1 MKSDDPGPKPGAIT
15 RTDNASGPAPGT
27 PETLGE
33 WALKYASK
41 GFEVFPVNPETKAP
55 IGATEG
61 PDGETIWMA
70 TKGHT
75 DATADAATI
84 TAWWQLR
91 PDALI
96 GCRIPKDVVVLDIDP
111 RNEGLKTWAAIV
123 AGHDMPT
130 TRLHKSGRNDGG
142 FHIWFQHPGLD
153 RIDAGDGI
161 DVLHHGHRYSI
172 LPPSPH
178 PATGSPYFWVQSS
191 EDSDVAEMPAW
202 LIDALTPAPVAQA
215 ASKAPTI
222 ASNNTYHDDGPSPA
236 EWYNDNASW
245 SEILEGW
252 RLVAGNG
259 EDDGSKWAHP
269 TATAAFSA
277 TIRHECLFVYSP
289 TPGLP
294 VTETND
300 PNGLTKF
307 RAEALLN
314 YNGDMAAC
322 AQDIRS
328 IMPDRITGEIPTT
341 RQPLIVPD
349 AVTTAAGTSPVL
361 KVPGNYTNEFWETTP
376 LLAQIRQA
384 AWASYDAPAATLA
397 ALLARA
403 TAAIPPS
410 VRAVVIDPASGNTFK
425 SADSLN
431 LIIGT
436 VATSGGGKSSSVK
449 AAERLLPYERR
460 GDRRLVDRER
470 SDLQLGSG
478 QGIDATYLEQVKD
491 PEDAKKTITKVVD
504 NPKALFTADEGEIY
518 DELTG
523 GGGSTLKSTLRKA
536 AFGETLGA
544 ANAGIDT
551 RRHVGAHQYRLAMIL
566 CFQVATAKAITAD
579 HLGGT
584 PQRIVMFEATR
595 KGQPN
600 PAPTDPGVIFAT
612 WEPPPAT
619 NIPTLI
625 ELPEKA
631 ARVIIAEYLDDD
643 HSPGRYGSHRRR
655 NQSKLAVVLQLL
667 HDPTARTVDP
677 MFWDL
682 AETIVDGS
690 DLVYGLIDAAAA
702 HDQAQT
708 NQAAGR
714 KQAHIARVV
723 DGDKVGRALAAQA
736 RYVGNKCHAS
746 PGEQFTRKE
755 LKEATRGRVH
765 GLTRKDVGGLDAIIK
780 QALDLGWITEKDGHY
795 SAGTNRP

>member
-1 MKSDDPGPKPGAIT
+1 MS
-15 RTDNASGPAPGT
+15 
-27 PETLGE
+27 
-33 WALKYASK
+33 
-41 GFEVFPVNPETKAP
+41 
-55 IGATEG
+55 
-61 PDGETIWMA
+61 
-70 TKGHT
+70 
-75 DATADAATI
+75 
-84 TAWWQLR
+84 
-91 PDALI
+91 
-96 GCRIPKDVVVLDIDP
+96 
-111 RNEGLKTWAAIV
+111 
-123 AGHDMPT
+123 
-130 TRLHKSGRNDGG
+130 
-142 FHIWFQHPGLD
+142 
-153 RIDAGDGI
+153 
-161 DVLHHGHRYSI
+161 
-172 LPPSPH
+172 
-178 PATGSPYFWVQSS
+178 
-191 EDSDVAEMPAW
+191 
-202 LIDALTPAPVAQA
+202 
-215 ASKAPTI
+215 
-222 ASNNTYHDDGPSPA
+222 
-236 EWYNDNASW
+236 
-245 SEILEGW
+245 
-252 RLVAGNG
+252 GNG

-277 TIRHECLFVYSP
+277 TIRHGCLFVYSP

-314 YNGDMAAC
+314 YGGDMAAC
-322 AQDIRS
+322 ARDIRS

-341 RQPLIVPD
+341 PQPLIVPD

-425 SADSLN
+425 SPDSLN

-460 GDRRLVDRER
+460 GDRRLVDWER

-625 ELPEKA
+625 RAPRESA
-631 ARVIIAEYLDDD
+631 ARVIIAEYLDDS
-643 HSPGRYGSHRRR
+643 HNPGRYGSHRRR

-690 DLVYGLIDAAAA
+690 DSVYGLIDAAAA

-708 NQAAGR
+708 TEAAGR

-723 DGDKVGRALAAQA
+723 EDDKSGRALAAQA

-746 PGEQFTRKE
+746 PG
-755 LKEATRGRVH
+755 ATIHPQGIAGSDPGPCPR
-765 GLTRKDVGGLDAIIK
+765 LDS
-780 QALDLGWITEKDGHY
+780 QRCW
-795 SAGTNRP
+795 RPRRHH

>member
-1 MKSDDPGPKPGAIT
+1 MAVFTFGFGT
-15 RTDNASGPAPGT
+15 RTVT
-27 PETLGE
+27 E
-33 WALKYASK
+33 LK
-41 GFEVFPVNPETKAP
+41 
-55 IGATEG
+55 
-61 PDGETIWMA
+61 
-70 TKGHT
+70 
-75 DATADAATI
+75 
-84 TAWWQLR
+84 
-91 PDALI
+91 
-96 GCRIPKDVVVLDIDP
+96 
-111 RNEGLKTWAAIV
+111 
-123 AGHDMPT
+123 
-130 TRLHKSGRNDGG
+130 
-142 FHIWFQHPGLD
+142 D
-153 RIDAGDGI
+153 RDGI

-172 LPPSPH
+172 LPPSLH
-178 PATGSPYFWVQSS
+178 PETGQPYTWVHDPTTPMADLP
-191 EDSDVAEMPAW
+191 EW
-202 LIDALTPAPVAQA
+202 LADALTPAPVAQA
-215 ASKAPTI
+215 ATKAPTI
-222 ASNNTYHDDGPSPA
+222 ASNNAYHDDGPSPA

-245 SEILEGW
+245 SEILTGW
-252 RLVAGNG
+252 RLV
-259 EDDGSKWAHP
+259 P
-269 TATAAFSA
+269 ATAKTTAPNGPTQRQRPHFPQRSVTNA
-277 TIRHECLFVYSP
+277 CLCTHQP
-289 TPGLP
+289 QGLP

-314 YNGDMAAC
+314 YGGDMAEC
-322 AQDIRS
+322 ARDIRRL
-328 IMPDRITGEIPTT
+328 MPDPITGEIPTT
-341 RQPLIVPD
+341 PQPLIVPD

-425 SADSLN
+425 SPDSLN

-460 GDRRLVDRER
+460 GDRRLVDWER

-579 HLGGT
+579 HLGGDPAAHRHVRGNT
-584 PQRIVMFEATR
+584 QGPAQPGPHRPRRNLRHLGTATGNKYSDPDRAPRESGPSNHRRIPRRLLT
-595 KGQPN
+595 
-600 PAPTDPGVIFAT
+600 T
-612 WEPPPAT
+612 
-619 NIPTLI
+619 
-625 ELPEKA
+625 
-631 ARVIIAEYLDDD
+631 
-643 HSPGRYGSHRRR
+643 PGRYGSHRRR

-690 DLVYGLIDAAAA
+690 DSVYGLIDAAAA
-702 HDQAQT
+702 HDP
-708 NQAAGR
+708 
-714 KQAHIARVV
+714 
-723 DGDKVGRALAAQA
+723 
-736 RYVGNKCHAS
+736 S
-746 PGEQFTRKE
+746 PDH
-755 LKEATRGRVH
+755 RG
-765 GLTRKDVGGLDAIIK
+765 GG
-780 QALDLGWITEKDGHY
+780 
-795 SAGTNRP
+795 P

>member
-1 MKSDDPGPKPGAIT
+1 MA
-15 RTDNASGPAPGT
+15 
-27 PETLGE
+27 E
-33 WALKYASK
+33 WAVHYAAA
-41 GFEVFPVNPETKAP
+41 GLEVFPVDPASKAP
-55 IGATEG
+55 LGALARNG
-61 PDGETIWMA
+61 HLSA
-70 TKGHT
+70 TK
-75 DATADAATI
+75 DLDTI
-84 TAWWQLR
+84 RRWWTTR
-91 PDALI
+91 PDASI
-96 GCRIPKDVVVLDIDP
+96 GCRIPENVVVFDIDP
-111 RNEGLKTWAAIV
+111 RHDGHDTWDTIV
-123 AGHDMPT
+123 AGHDLQV
-130 TRLHKSGRNDGG
+130 TRRHASGRNDGG
-142 FHIWFQHPGLD
+142 FHIWFRNPNGHQLKD
-153 RIDAGDGI
+153 RDGI

-172 LPPSPH
+172 LPPSLH
-178 PATGSPYFWVQSS
+178 PETGQPYTWVHDPTTPMADLP
-191 EDSDVAEMPAW
+191 EWLAE
-202 LIDALTPAPVAQA
+202 ALTPATVAQA
-215 ASKAPTI
+215 ATKAPTI
-222 ASNNTYHDDGPSPA
+222 ASNNAYHDGGPTPA

-245 SEILEGW
+245 SEILIGW
-252 RLVAGNG
+252 RLVFGNG

-277 TIRHECLFVYSP
+277 TIRHGCLFVYSP

-322 AQDIRS
+322 ARDIRS

-341 RQPLIVPD
+341 PQPLIVPD

-425 SADSLN
+425 SPDSLN

-460 GDRRLVDRER
+460 GDRRLVDWER

-631 ARVIIAEYLDDD
+631 ARVIIAEYLDDS
-643 HSPGRYGSHRRR
+643 HNPGRYGSHRRR

-690 DLVYGLIDAAAA
+690 DSVYGLIDAAAA

-708 NQAAGR
+708 TEAAGR

-723 DGDKVGRALAAQA
+723 EDDKSGRALAAQA

-795 SAGTNRP
+795 SSGTNRP